1 METNK
6 SKNLILILLFIVL
19 IINISMMVTFFVF
32 PRKDVKDIRIEKK
45 IRMHERTE
53 CLMND
58 LQLDESQENDFFNL
72 RDEHKTRI
80 KEMFSEVK
88 TERNSLINAIA
99 QEPPLSEEELYLY
112 ADEIGKL
119 ESDIQKETIDYF
131 IKMKILLNKEQFGK
145 LINNFRDVCG
155 CPHMSKDK
163 HHHKKKIRYTDTCPH
178 NGIEV
183 N

>member
-32 PRKDVKDIRIEKK
+32 PRKDVKDVRIEKK
-45 IRMHERTE
+45 IRVKEKTE
-53 CLMND
+53 CLMYD
-58 LQLDESQENDFFNL
+58 LQLNESQEKEFFEL
-72 RDEHKTRI
+72 RDEHKTKI
-80 KEMFSEVK
+80 KKMFSDVK

-99 QEPPLSEEELYLY
+99 QEPLPSSEELYLY
-112 ADEIGKL
+112 ADAIGKM

-131 IKMKILLNKEQFGK
+131 LKMKKLLNSEQFGK

-155 CPHMSKDK
+155 CPHMKKDK
-163 HHHKKKIRYTDTCPH
+163 HHHKKKSRNNDTCTRAE
-178 NGIEV
+178 N
-183 N
+183 